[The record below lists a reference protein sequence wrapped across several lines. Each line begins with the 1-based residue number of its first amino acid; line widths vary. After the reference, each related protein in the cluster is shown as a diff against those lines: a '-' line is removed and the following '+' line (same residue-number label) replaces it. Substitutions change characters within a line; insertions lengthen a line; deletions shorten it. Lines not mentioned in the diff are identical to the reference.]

1 MLCERPNALD
11 LLEDLGRRIG
21 FRLDLLLG
29 HCDPVQENSLR
40 LLPNSLLKA
49 RFWPVSQFPVT
60 LYRSLV
66 WPFTPLSGFRPLTT
80 GV

>member
-1 MLCERPNALD
+1 MICERPNALNFVRI
-11 LLEDLGRRIG
+11 LGRRIG

-29 HCDPVQENSLR
+29 HRDPVTEISLR
-40 LLPNSLLKA
+40 LFPNSPRKA
-49 RFWPVSQFPVT
+49 RRAPVT

-66 WPFTPLSGFRPLTT
+66 WPFTPLSGFRLLTK

>member
-1 MLCERPNALD
+1 MLCERPNAPD
-11 LLEDLGRRIG
+11 LLRGLGRRIG
-21 FRLDLLLG
+21 FRLDRNLG
-29 HCDPVQENSLR
+29 HFDPVQEYSLR

-49 RFWPVSQFPVT
+49 RFNCYWPVT

-66 WPFTPLSGFRPLTT
+66 WPFTPPLGLRLPTL

>member
-1 MLCERPNALD
+1 MFSERPTALD

-21 FRLDLLLG
+21 FRLDVNLG
-29 HCDPVQENSLR
+29 HFDPVKENSLR
-40 LLPNSLLKA
+40 LFPNSLLKA
-49 RFWPVSQFPVT
+49 RLKYHWPVT

-66 WPFTPLSGFRPLTT
+66 WPFTPYFGFRLLTK